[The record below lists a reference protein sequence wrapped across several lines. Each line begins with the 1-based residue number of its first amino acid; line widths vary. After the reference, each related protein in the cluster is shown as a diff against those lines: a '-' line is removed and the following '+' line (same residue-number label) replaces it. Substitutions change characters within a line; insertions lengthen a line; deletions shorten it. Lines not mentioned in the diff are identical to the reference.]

1 MIIIVNYLFVNE
13 NNFNPFIEQFDNH
26 NNNNVKNNNK
36 KMAIKIIKIMIK
48 IIK

>member
-26 NNNNVKNNNK
+26 NNDNINDKNNNK
-36 KMAIKIIKIMIK
+36 KMTIKIMIK